1 MPALDRRPVLPET
14 LAWIWTAYSELT
26 RSRNW
31 SMGSPQPIALSEILA
46 YSELINGSQEETF
59 ELISFVRELDDVFF
73 ERQKG
78 ITKSGDTSS
87 RHRRA
92 RRGKRR

>member
-1 MPALDRRPVLPET
+1 
-14 LAWIWTAYSELT
+14 
-26 RSRNW
+26 
-31 SMGSPQPIALSEILA
+31 MGAPQPIALSEILA

-78 ITKSGDTSS
+78 ITKSGDTSG